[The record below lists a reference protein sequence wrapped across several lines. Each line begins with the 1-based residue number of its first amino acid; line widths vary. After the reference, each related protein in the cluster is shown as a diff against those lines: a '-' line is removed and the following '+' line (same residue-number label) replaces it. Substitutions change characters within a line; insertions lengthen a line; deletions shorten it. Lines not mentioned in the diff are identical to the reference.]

1 LVDFVPEGTA
11 AKPAPDAAGSTEIE
25 PHRAVEPAWKAAL
38 GLLLLVV
45 AVVLIWLVLGH

>member
-1 LVDFVPEGTA
+1 
-11 AKPAPDAAGSTEIE
+11 
-25 PHRAVEPAWKAAL
+25 VEPAWKAAL